1 MPVDFSL
8 FTIGWLLLLLGA
20 VIHFALTLATLV
32 GYGPYGKVLTPRLGA
47 SELPELQAFYA
58 PHCPARSHHGRG
70 VVGAGLLGYSRRPL
84 VGVDCALAYGPRAL
98 CGVRVDGDAARRK
111 PASAGLAL
119 VGVAGHVRLGHGA
132 DGSKLTAGVCNVGRR
147 LSDFRWRI

>member
-47 SELPELQAFYA
+47 SELPELQAFSRHIA
-58 PHCPARSHHGRG
+58 LHVLIMGVAWWALAFWGVRDGHWWAWIALMLMGLAHFAAFAWTETRRG
-70 VVGAGLLGYSRRPL
+70 GSRHPPNWRWWGLL
-84 VGVDCALAYGPRAL
+84 VTFV
-98 CGVRVDGDAARRK
+98 
-111 PASAGLAL
+111 
-119 VGVAGHVRLGHGA
+119 LGMV
-132 DGSKLTAGVCNVGRR
+132 LTVP
-147 LSDFRWRI
+147 S